1 MVTLSNGRE
10 IEYDW
15 SAISQKEF
23 LAHFVK
29 KSNDEETV
37 YALLGKVVGMS
48 IDELLSLN
56 PIDYKH
62 VEVGLIESYREN
74 TDFNNSKN

>member
-10 IEYDW
+10 VNYDW
-15 SAISQKEF
+15 TKISQKEF
-23 LAHFVK
+23 LSTFIK
-29 KSNDEETV
+29 KPDDDQLV

-48 IDELLSLN
+48 VDELLSLN

-62 VEVGLIESYREN
+62 VEVGLIESYREE
-74 TDFNNSKN
+74 TDFSNVKN

>member
-1 MVTLSNGRE
+1 MITLSDGRKV
-10 IEYDW
+10 EYDW
-15 SAISQKEF
+15 TKIEQREF
-23 LAHFVK
+23 LSNFVK
-29 KSNDEETV
+29 KPDDEQTV

-48 IDELLSLN
+48 VDELLSLN

-62 VEVGLIESYREN
+62 VEVGLIESYREK